1 MVLILFTSVFFVLRI
16 LPGDPVRA
24 LYGGRIP
31 EEAYKNLLAQ
41 WGLDKPTHVQYFD
54 YLQGVFKG
62 DLGYSYVT
70 RRAVIEEIGDRFPAT
85 LELTIVSIIIAFS
98 VGILT
103 GMYSAH
109 KRNTPIDIVCRLFAI
124 TIYAVPIF
132 WLGLML
138 QLLTFTFNLPVPLS
152 GRISPLMEPPRITHL
167 YIVDSFLTANFASL
181 LDALAHLILPSI
193 TLGLVL
199 SGVFTRMTRVNMLD
213 VLRADYVT
221 AARARGLGEWRVINR
236 YAFRNA
242 ILPVLTMLGLQFSL
256 LLAGAVLTESTFN
269 WPGLGTYL
277 VSSVANRDFPAIQG
291 AMTFYALL
299 VALVGLIVDI
309 INARLDPRI
318 RY

>member
-24 LYGGRIP
+24 LYGARIP
-31 EEAYKNLLAQ
+31 EESYKNLLAQ
-41 WGLDKPTHVQYFD
+41 WGLDKPTYVQYFD

-109 KRNTPIDIVCRLFAI
+109 KRNTPIDFICRLFAI

-138 QLLTFTFNLPVPLS
+138 QLLTITLNLPVPLS

-167 YIVDSFLTANFASL
+167 YIVDSLLTANFASL

-242 ILPVLTMLGLQFSL
+242 ILPILTMLGLQFAL

-291 AMTFYALL
+291 AITFYALL
-299 VALVGLIVDI
+299 VALVSLIVDI